1 MRVIAIASKNDAAPV
16 GKFSTVDEKDM
27 TLIGYLTFLDPPKDS
42 AESAIQEL
50 HNRGVEVKILTG
62 DNALVTKAICAKV
75 GIPYEKILL
84 GKDLITMSDEKLA
97 KEVETTQIFAK
108 LTPDQKA
115 RIITILRKN
124 RHVVGYMGDGINDA
138 PAMKVA
144 DVSISVDTAVDIAK
158 ETANIILLEKD
169 LKVIATGITEG
180 RKTHAN
186 INKYIKMTV
195 SSNFGNIIS
204 ILIASILLPFVP
216 MAPVQ
221 IIFLNLIY
229 DLCCAT
235 IP

>member
-1 MRVIAIASKNDAAPV
+1 
-16 GKFSTVDEKDM
+16 
-27 TLIGYLTFLDPPKDS
+27 
-42 AESAIQEL
+42 
-50 HNRGVEVKILTG
+50 
-62 DNALVTKAICAKV
+62 
-75 GIPYEKILL
+75 
-84 GKDLITMSDEKLA
+84 
-97 KEVETTQIFAK
+97 
-108 LTPDQKA
+108 
-115 RIITILRKN
+115 
-124 RHVVGYMGDGINDA
+124 MGDGINDA